1 MAFDDLFLL
10 LFVSKRGAL
19 FGKIVSSTSMMA
31 TELGISQQSVSRK
44 LRKLAQKGLIELSSS
59 TYGVSVS
66 VTPKGKKLLE
76 SHLLEL
82 QTMFA
87 GQKQKSLKGI
97 VESGLGEG
105 KYYLSF
111 PQYKKQIMEKFG
123 FEPYHGTLNLR
134 VSEAELDF
142 FRQNQ
147 VEEIIRG
154 FATKER
160 TFGGLRAIPVKI
172 SEKLNGALIFPDRSA
187 HPKTIAEVIAPFFLR
202 KKLGLSDGAI
212 LTVYAS
218 EKNEK

>member
-1 MAFDDLFLL
+1 ML

-44 LRKLAQKGLIELSSS
+44 LRKLSQNGLIELSSS
-59 TYGVSVS
+59 TYGVTVS
-66 VTPKGKKLLE
+66 VTPRGKKILE

-111 PQYKKQIMEKFG
+111 PQYKKQIIEKLG
-123 FEPYHGTLNLR
+123 FEPYPGTLNLR
-134 VSEAELDF
+134 VSEAELEF
-142 FRQNQ
+142 FRTHQAD
-147 VEEIIRG
+147 EIIAG

-172 SEKLNGALIFPDRSA
+172 SGKHSGALIFPDRSA
-187 HPKTIAEVIAPFFLR
+187 HPRTIAEVIAPFYLR
-202 KKLGLSDGAI
+202 KKLGISDGSI
-212 LTVYAS
+212 LTVFES
-218 EKNEK
+218 EKK